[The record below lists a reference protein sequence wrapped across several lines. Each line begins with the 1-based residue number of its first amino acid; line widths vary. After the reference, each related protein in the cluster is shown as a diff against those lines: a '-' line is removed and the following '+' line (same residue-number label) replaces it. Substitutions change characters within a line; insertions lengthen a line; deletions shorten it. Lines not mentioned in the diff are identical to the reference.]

1 MTIDLQGILDSKRLA
16 ISRALSFVEN
26 SHDLDMALTD
36 ALFAHLGQAYRIGVT
51 GPPGAG
57 KSSLV
62 DRIISHWRD
71 QDKRVAVISV
81 DPTSPFTG
89 GAILGDRVRMGRH
102 YDDPG
107 VFIRSMATRGSHGG
121 LALRAQ
127 DAADIFDAA
136 GFDIILYETVGVGQV
151 ELDVA
156 KAADTTLV
164 VLVPESGDDIQ
175 AMKAGLMEI
184 ADLFVINKAD
194 RQGANQ
200 AYAQI
205 KSMLEMRHSQK
216 GLWAPQVV
224 KTSALQD
231 EGTQDLMTALQRHRH
246 FLKEHGIIKRN
257 FRERITHKIRMH
269 VNTQILNDFWTA
281 SRIERLEKATSHE
294 RISGILPGK
303 IVETLL
309 EPEQGNDAGD
319 R

>member
-1 MTIDLQGILDSKRLA
+1 MNIDLKGILDSKRLA
-16 ISRALSFVEN
+16 VSRALSFVEN
-26 SHDLDMALTD
+26 TDNLNMDLTD
-36 ALFAHLGQAYRIGVT
+36 ALYQYLGRAYRIGVT

-62 DRIISHWRD
+62 DRIISYWRSK
-71 QDKRVAVISV
+71 DKRVAVISV

-89 GAILGDRVRMGRH
+89 GAILGDRVRMGQH
-102 YDDPG
+102 YADKD

-136 GFDIILYETVGVGQV
+136 GFDIIIYETVGVGQV

-156 KAADTTLV
+156 QAADSTLV

-200 AYAQI
+200 AFAQI
-205 KSMLEMRHSQK
+205 QSMLEMRHHEK
-216 GLWAPQVV
+216 GLWPPQVI

-231 EGTQDLMTALQRHRH
+231 QGITDLTAALLEHRE
-246 FLKEHGIIKRN
+246 FLNHHGIIRQN
-257 FRERITHKIRMH
+257 FKDRILYKIKSH
-269 VNTQILNDFWTA
+269 IQENVLHSFWT
-281 SRIERLEKATSHE
+281 SQRLSILDTSLSSE
-294 RISGILPGK
+294 SISGILPGN
-303 IVETLL
+303 IVDELL
-309 EPEQGNDAGD
+309 KE
-319 R
+319 

>member
-1 MTIDLQGILDSKRLA
+1 MKIDLNGILDSQRLA

-26 SHDLDMALTD
+26 TDNLDMALTD
-36 ALFAHLGQAYRIGVT
+36 ALFQHLGRAYRIGVT

-62 DRIISHWRD
+62 DRIITYWRG
-71 QDKRVAVISV
+71 QHKRIAVISV

-89 GAILGDRVRMGRH
+89 GAILGDRVRMGQH
-102 YDDPG
+102 YADKN
-107 VFIRSMATRGSHGG
+107 VFIRSMATRGNHGG

-136 GFDIILYETVGVGQV
+136 GYDIIVYETVGVGQV

-184 ADLFVINKAD
+184 ADLFIINKAD

-200 AYAQI
+200 AFAQI
-205 KSMLEMRHSQK
+205 QSMLEMRPPEI
-216 GLWAPQVV
+216 GLWPPQVI
-224 KTSALQD
+224 KTSAIKD
-231 EGTQDLMTALQRHRH
+231 EGITDLTDALVEHRQ
-246 FLKEHGIIKRN
+246 FLQQHGIIRQN
-257 FRERITHKIRMH
+257 FRDRILSKIRSH
-269 VNTQILNDFWTA
+269 IDENVLDNFWTVA
-281 SRIERLEKATSHE
+281 RQKILDQALSSENIR
-294 RISGILPGK
+294 GILPGQ
-303 IVETLL
+303 IVDSILKGE
-309 EPEQGNDAGD
+309 AGQVQK
-319 R
+319 

>member
-1 MTIDLQGILDSKRLA
+1 MNIDLDGILDSKRLA
-16 ISRALSFVEN
+16 ITRALSFVEN
-26 SHDLDMALTD
+26 SSDLDMSLTD
-36 ALFAHLGQAYRIGVT
+36 SLFPHLGKAYRVGIT

-62 DRIISHWRD
+62 DRMIEYWRS

-102 YDDPG
+102 YADKG

-121 LALRAQ
+121 LALRTQ

-136 GFDIILYETVGVGQV
+136 GYDIILYETVGVGQV

-156 KAADTTLV
+156 NAADTTLV

-200 AYAQI
+200 ALTQI
-205 KSMLEMRHSQK
+205 QSMLEMRHPEEDK
-216 GLWAPQVV
+216 WMPKVV
-224 KTSALQD
+224 KTSALQA
-231 EGTQDLMTALQRHRH
+231 EGTSGLMDVLLAHQE
-246 FLKEHGIIKRN
+246 FLSAHGEFRQN
-257 FRERITHKIRMH
+257 FKTRIYEKIRSH
-269 VNTQILNDFWTA
+269 VERKTLNKYWTSQKQDILNELLKQDD
-281 SRIERLEKATSHE
+281 L
-294 RISGILPGK
+294 SGLLPGK
-303 IVETLL
+303 IVDSLL
-309 EPEQGNDAGD
+309 

>member
-1 MTIDLQGILDSKRLA
+1 MKIDLNGILDSKRLA

-26 SHDLDMALTD
+26 TDNLDMAITD
-36 ALFAHLGQAYRIGVT
+36 ALFHHLGRAYRIGVT

-62 DRIISHWRD
+62 DRMITYWRK
-71 QDKRVAVISV
+71 QDKRIAIISV

-102 YDDPG
+102 YADKG

-136 GFDIILYETVGVGQV
+136 GYDIIVYETVGVGQV

-184 ADLFVINKAD
+184 ADLFIINKAD
-194 RQGANQ
+194 RQGGNQ
-200 AYAQI
+200 AFAQI
-205 KSMLEMRHSQK
+205 QSMLEMRHSEED
-216 GLWAPQVV
+216 LWSSHVI
-224 KTSALQD
+224 KTSALKD
-231 EGTQDLMTALQRHRH
+231 EGISDLMDVLSKHRQY
-246 FLKEHGIIKRN
+246 LSEQGIIRQN
-257 FRERITHKIRMH
+257 FRDRILFKIKSH
-269 VNTQILNDFWTA
+269 IEEVVLQDFWTLD
-281 SRIERLEKATSHE
+281 RQTLLDDIRTTKD
-294 RISGILPGK
+294 IKGFLPGK
-303 IVETLL
+303 LVDSLL
-309 EPEQGNDAGD
+309 ANSKKPAEHP
-319 R
+319 

>member
-1 MTIDLQGILDSKRLA
+1 MKIDLNGILNSKRLA

-26 SHDLDMALTD
+26 TDDLDMTLTD
-36 ALFAHLGQAYRIGVT
+36 ALFKHLGRAYRIGIT

-57 KSSLV
+57 KSSLA
-62 DRIISHWRD
+62 DRIIEYWRS

-102 YDDPG
+102 FSDKG

-136 GFDIILYETVGVGQV
+136 GFDIIIYETVGVGQV

-200 AYAQI
+200 ALAQI
-205 KSMLEMRHSQK
+205 QSMLEMRPSEAAVWVPK
-216 GLWAPQVV
+216 VV
-224 KTSALQD
+224 KS
-231 EGTQDLMTALQRHRH
+231 TALQADGI
-246 FLKEHGIIKRN
+246 LDLVNILAEHQQFIQDNDLIRRN
-257 FRERITHKIRMH
+257 FKDRIRTKIRDH
-269 VNTQILNDFWTA
+269 IREYSLRQFWTSEKKALLDATLA
-281 SRIERLEKATSHE
+281 STDLHDIVPGNIVARILK
-294 RISGILPGK
+294 L
-303 IVETLL
+303 
-309 EPEQGNDAGD
+309 
-319 R
+319 

>member
-1 MTIDLQGILDSKRLA
+1 MKIDLNGILDSKRLA

-26 SHDLDMALTD
+26 TDNLDMGITD
-36 ALFAHLGQAYRIGVT
+36 ALFSHLGRAYRIGVT

-62 DRIISHWRD
+62 DRIITYWRNLG
-71 QDKRVAVISV
+71 QRIAVISV

-102 YDDPG
+102 YADKG
-107 VFIRSMATRGSHGG
+107 VFIRSMATRGNHGG

-136 GFDIILYETVGVGQV
+136 GYDVIVYETVGVGQV

-184 ADLFVINKAD
+184 ADLFIINKAD

-200 AYAQI
+200 AFAQI
-205 KSMLEMRHSQK
+205 QSMLEMRHPEK
-216 GLWAPQVV
+216 GLWPPQVI
-224 KTSALQD
+224 KTSALKD
-231 EGTQDLMTALQRHRH
+231 EGISALTTALEAHRN
-246 FLKEHGIIKRN
+246 FLDEHGIIRQN
-257 FRERITHKIRMH
+257 FRDRIQFKITSHIDENVLHR
-269 VNTQILNDFWTA
+269 FWTPQRRTLLDQA
-281 SRIERLEKATSHE
+281 MTTENVMS
-294 RISGILPGK
+294 ILPGK
-303 IVETLL
+303 IVDSLL
-309 EPEQGNDAGD
+309 KDEAK
-319 R
+319 

>member
-1 MTIDLQGILDSKRLA
+1 MNIDLKGILDSKRLA

-26 SHDLDMALTD
+26 TDNLNMDLTD
-36 ALFAHLGQAYRIGVT
+36 ALYTHLGSAYRIGVT

-62 DRIISHWRD
+62 DRIISYWRN
-71 QDKRVAVISV
+71 QEKRVAVISV

-89 GAILGDRVRMGRH
+89 GAILGDRVRMGQH
-102 YDDPG
+102 YADKG

-136 GFDIILYETVGVGQV
+136 GFDIIIYETVGVGQV

-156 KAADTTLV
+156 QAADSTLV

-184 ADLFVINKAD
+184 ADLFIINKAD

-200 AYAQI
+200 AFAQI
-205 KSMLEMRHSQK
+205 QSMLEMRHPEK
-216 GLWAPQVV
+216 GLWPPQVI

-231 EGTQDLMTALQRHRH
+231 EGIADLTVALLEHRK
-246 FLKEHGIIKRN
+246 FLDQHGIIRQN
-257 FRERITHKIRMH
+257 FKDRILFKIKTHIQETVLHAFWNQERLKILDASL
-269 VNTQILNDFWTA
+269 TTA
-281 SRIERLEKATSHE
+281 SME
-294 RISGILPGK
+294 GILPGN
-303 IVETLL
+303 IVDQVL
-309 EPEQGNDAGD
+309 ED
-319 R
+319 

>member
-1 MTIDLQGILDSKRLA
+1 MKIDFEGILDSKRLA

-26 SHDLDMALTD
+26 TDNLDMAITD
-36 ALFAHLGQAYRIGVT
+36 ALYHHLGRAYRIGVT

-62 DRIISHWRD
+62 DRIITYWRNL
-71 QDKRVAVISV
+71 DKRVAVISV

-102 YDDPG
+102 YADKG
-107 VFIRSMATRGSHGG
+107 VFIRSMATRGNHGG

-136 GFDIILYETVGVGQV
+136 GFDIVIYETVGVGQV

-184 ADLFVINKAD
+184 ADLFIINKAD

-200 AYAQI
+200 AFAQI
-205 KSMLEMRHSQK
+205 QSMLEMRHLEK
-216 GLWAPQVV
+216 GLWPPQVI

-231 EGTQDLMTALQRHRH
+231 EGITDLTNALVEHRQ
-246 FLKEHGIIKRN
+246 FLDEHGIIRQN
-257 FRERITHKIRMH
+257 FRDRIMFKIKSH
-269 VNTQILNDFWTA
+269 IEENVLYKFWTED
-281 SRIERLEKATSHE
+281 RQVLLEEAMTSVNVKD
-294 RISGILPGK
+294 ILPGK
-303 IVETLL
+303 IVDSLL
-309 EPEQGNDAGD
+309 KGEAG
-319 R
+319 

>member
-1 MTIDLQGILDSKRLA
+1 MKIDLNGILDSKRLA

-26 SHDLDMALTD
+26 TDNLDMALTD
-36 ALFAHLGQAYRIGVT
+36 ALYKHLGRAYRIGVT

-62 DRIISHWRD
+62 DHIISYWRN
-71 QDKRVAVISV
+71 QDKRIAVISV

-102 YDDPG
+102 YADKG

-136 GFDIILYETVGVGQV
+136 GFDIIVYETVGVGQV

-184 ADLFVINKAD
+184 ADLFIINKAD

-200 AYAQI
+200 AFAQI
-205 KSMLEMRHSQK
+205 QSMLEMRLPEK
-216 GLWAPQVV
+216 GLWPSQVI
-224 KTSALQD
+224 KTSALKE
-231 EGTQDLMTALQRHRH
+231 EGISDLMDAMVEHRQ
-246 FLKEHGIIKRN
+246 FLDEQGIIRQN
-257 FRERITHKIRMH
+257 FRDRILFKIKSHIEENVLRS
-269 VNTQILNDFWTA
+269 FWTA
-281 SRIERLEKATSHE
+281 DRMTHLEQAMS
-294 RISGILPGK
+294 IDNVMDILPGK
-303 IVETLL
+303 IVDTLRD
-309 EPEQGNDAGD
+309 G
-319 R
+319 

>member
-1 MTIDLQGILDSKRLA
+1 MKIDLDGILDSKRLA

-26 SHDLDMALTD
+26 TDNLDMEITD
-36 ALFAHLGQAYRIGVT
+36 ALFKHLGRAYRIGVT

-62 DRIISHWRD
+62 DRIITYWRD
-71 QDKRVAVISV
+71 QGKRIAVISV

-102 YDDPG
+102 YADKG

-136 GFDIILYETVGVGQV
+136 GYDIIVYETVGVGQV

-184 ADLFVINKAD
+184 ADLFIINKAD

-200 AYAQI
+200 AFAQI
-205 KSMLEMRHSQK
+205 QSMLEMRHPEK
-216 GLWAPQVV
+216 G
-224 KTSALQD
+224 
-231 EGTQDLMTALQRHRH
+231 R
-246 FLKEHGIIKRN
+246 
-257 FRERITHKIRMH
+257 
-269 VNTQILNDFWTA
+269 
-281 SRIERLEKATSHE
+281 
-294 RISGILPGK
+294 
-303 IVETLL
+303 
-309 EPEQGNDAGD
+309 
-319 R
+319 

>member
-1 MTIDLQGILDSKRLA
+1 MKIDLDGILNSRRLA

-26 SHDLDMALTD
+26 TDNLDMGLTD
-36 ALFAHLGQAYRIGVT
+36 ALFKYLGRAYRLGVT

-62 DRIISHWRD
+62 DKIISYWRE
-71 QDKRVAVISV
+71 QGKKVAVISV

-102 YDDPG
+102 YSDKG

-136 GFDIILYETVGVGQV
+136 GYDIVIYETVGVGQV

-156 KAADTTLV
+156 KAADSTLV

-200 AYAQI
+200 ALAQI
-205 KSMLEMRHSQK
+205 QSMLEMRHPEDGQ
-216 GLWAPQVV
+216 WAPRVV
-224 KTSALQD
+224 KTSALLG
-231 EGTQDLMTALQRHRH
+231 EGMSDLTDALTAHQK
-246 FLKEHGIIKRN
+246 FLHEYGIIRQN
-257 FRERITHKIRMH
+257 FKDRTQTKIRAH
-269 VNTQILNDFWTA
+269 IEEKILNDFW
-281 SRIERLEKATSHE
+281 SQEKQDILSTL
-294 RISGILPGK
+294 IVDDGILDVVPGK
-303 IVETLL
+303 VVESILK
-309 EPEQGNDAGD
+309 G
-319 R
+319 

>member
-1 MTIDLQGILDSKRLA
+1 MKIDLNGILDSKRLA

-26 SHDLDMALTD
+26 TDNLNMEITD
-36 ALFAHLGQAYRIGVT
+36 ALFKHLGRAYRIGVT

-62 DRIISHWRD
+62 DRIITYWRK
-71 QDKRVAVISV
+71 QDKRIAVISV

-102 YDDPG
+102 YADKG
-107 VFIRSMATRGSHGG
+107 VFIRSMATRGNHGG

-136 GFDIILYETVGVGQV
+136 GFDIIVYETVGVGQV

-184 ADLFVINKAD
+184 ADLFIINKAD

-200 AYAQI
+200 AFAQI
-205 KSMLEMRHSQK
+205 QSMLEMRHPEK
-216 GLWAPQVV
+216 GLWSPQVI

-231 EGTQDLMTALQRHRH
+231 EGISKLTNALVEHRQ
-246 FLKEHGIIKRN
+246 FLGQHGIIRQN
-257 FRERITHKIRMH
+257 FKDRILLKIKSHIEEH
-269 VNTQILNDFWTA
+269 VLHEFWTT
-281 SRIERLEKATSHE
+281 ERQHQLNEAMAAENVMGT
-294 RISGILPGK
+294 LPGK
-303 IVETLL
+303 IVKTLL
-309 EPEQGNDAGD
+309 EK
-319 R
+319 

>member
-1 MTIDLQGILDSKRLA
+1 MQIDLDGILNSKRLA

-26 SHDLDMALTD
+26 TDNLDMALTD
-36 ALFAHLGQAYRIGVT
+36 ALFKHLGSAYRIGVT

-62 DRIISHWRD
+62 DRIITYWRS

-102 YDDPG
+102 YADNG

-136 GFDIILYETVGVGQV
+136 GYDIIIYETVGVGQV

-156 KAADTTLV
+156 KAADSTLV

-184 ADLFVINKAD
+184 ADLFIINKAD

-200 AYAQI
+200 AFAQI
-205 KSMLEMRHSQK
+205 KSMLEMRHPEK
-216 GLWAPQVV
+216 GLWPPQVV

-231 EGTQDLMTALQRHRH
+231 EGINDLTTALGEHRQ
-246 FLKEHGIIKRN
+246 FLDEHGIIREN
-257 FRERITHKIRMH
+257 FRDRILSKIQSHIDDH
-269 VNTQILNDFWTA
+269 VLTQFWT
-281 SRIERLEKATSHE
+281 SHRKDLLKGSLTSE
-294 RISGILPGK
+294 SIRDILPGK
-303 IVETLL
+303 IVDSLL
-309 EPEQGNDAGD
+309 DD
-319 R
+319 

>member
-1 MTIDLQGILDSKRLA
+1 MKIDFEGILDSKRLA

-26 SHDLDMALTD
+26 TDNLDMAITD
-36 ALFAHLGQAYRIGVT
+36 ALYHHLGRAYRIGVT
-51 GPPGAG
+51 GPPGVG

-62 DRIISHWRD
+62 DRIITYWRN
-71 QDKRVAVISV
+71 QDKRVAVILV

-102 YDDPG
+102 YADKG
-107 VFIRSMATRGSHGG
+107 VFIRSMATRGNHGG

-136 GFDIILYETVGVGQV
+136 GYDIVIYETVGVGQV

-184 ADLFVINKAD
+184 ADLFIINKAD

-200 AYAQI
+200 AFAQI
-205 KSMLEMRHSQK
+205 QSMLEMRHPEK
-216 GLWAPQVV
+216 GLWPPQVI

-231 EGTQDLMTALQRHRH
+231 EGISALTDALEEHRQ
-246 FLKEHGIIKRN
+246 FLDEHGIIRQN
-257 FRERITHKIRMH
+257 FRDRIMFKIKSHIEENVLHK
-269 VNTQILNDFWTA
+269 FWTKDRQVLLKEA
-281 SRIERLEKATSHE
+281 MTSVNVKD
-294 RISGILPGK
+294 ILPGK
-303 IVETLL
+303 IVDSLL
-309 EPEQGNDAGD
+309 KGKAG
-319 R
+319 